1 MFLIQLL
8 TELFGTGTTTAS
20 STQTALVSEQYR
32 SLIVSS
38 VKTVASGIYDIELR
52 LPITQ
57 MNTQTL
63 TELGLFNASSGG
75 TMYGRMVLNSSISKS
90 SDDEYVFSV
99 RIKILT
105 SNN

>member
-1 MFLIQLL
+1 
-8 TELFGTGTTTAS
+8 
-20 STQTALVSEQYR
+20 
-32 SLIVSS
+32 
-38 VKTVASGIYDIELR
+38 
-52 LPITQ
+52 